1 MHGPADEARRSEPL
15 QAIWVGCIG
24 LGGVRSDDLK
34 IMPVAERKQG
44 VARAAP
50 RMGAA
55 ESRGNAGV
63 LLDKGDPLVE
73 VAGAEREPSRMWS
86 STVGTSGALKEI
98 AGDAS
103 APPATARN
111 DLRDSICVFIAA
123 AAIPDSILSMN
134 VIGAEPRPQVSC
146 DPCALVHPRNGRCSL
161 SAPHNIFGGGGP
173 GNPRPISGV

>member
-1 MHGPADEARRSEPL
+1 LERAVSWIAGGKTQLAIAQQLGYLRAVQGHCPGDAGGAEAGGDVVEVTGMHGPADEARRSEPL

-50 RMGAA
+50 RMDAA

-73 VAGAEREPSRMWS
+73 VAGAE
-86 STVGTSGALKEI
+86 
-98 AGDAS
+98 
-103 APPATARN
+103 
-111 DLRDSICVFIAA
+111 
-123 AAIPDSILSMN
+123 
-134 VIGAEPRPQVSC
+134 
-146 DPCALVHPRNGRCSL
+146 
-161 SAPHNIFGGGGP
+161 
-173 GNPRPISGV
+173 